1 MKKKRIIL
9 RNPNFSRPWQFVLE
23 PLKGYLILAQK
34 QFYNPIKFSGAWNF
48 GTESKFNIK
57 VIDIVKNESATGIK
71 NVTVNE
77 PYFEG
82 HFPSSPVLPGVLQIE
97 SMAQTAAVLV
107 AKSLDISDS
116 SALVLLTTIDNA
128 KFRRPVTPGDVM
140 SLSITVQKMRN
151 KIWKF
156 EGEVI
161 VNSQKMSE
169 CEFSAMMR
177 I

>member
-1 MKKKRIIL
+1 MNKDFCNIDEIKR
-9 RNPNFSRPWQFVLE
+9 
-23 PLKGYLILAQK
+23 LIPHRYPFLL
-34 QFYNPIKFSGAWNF
+34 ID
-48 GTESKFNIK
+48 K
-57 VIDIVKNESATGIK
+57 VINIVKNETATGIK
-71 NVTVNE
+71 NVTINE

-107 AKSLDISDS
+107 AKSLDLSDS
-116 SALVLLTTIDNA
+116 SALVLLTTIDKA
-128 KFRRPVTPGDVM
+128 KFRRPVTPGDSM
-140 SLSITVQKMRN
+140 SLSVTVQKMRN
-151 KIWKF
+151 KLWKF

-177 I
+177 F

>member
-1 MKKKRIIL
+1 MNKECCNIDEIKR
-9 RNPNFSRPWQFVLE
+9 
-23 PLKGYLILAQK
+23 LIPHRYPFLL
-34 QFYNPIKFSGAWNF
+34 ID
-48 GTESKFNIK
+48 K
-57 VIDIVKNESATGIK
+57 VIDIVKNESAIGIK

-77 PYFEG
+77 PYFPG
-82 HFPSSPVLPGVLQIE
+82 HFPSAPVVPGVLQIE
-97 SMAQTAAVLV
+97 SLAQTAAVLV
-107 AKSLDISDS
+107 AKSLNISDS
-116 SALVLLTTIDNA
+116 SPLVLLTTIDNA

-156 EGEVI
+156 KGEVI
-161 VNSQKMSE
+161 VNFQKMSE

>member
-1 MKKKRIIL
+1 MNKDFCNIDEIKR
-9 RNPNFSRPWQFVLE
+9 
-23 PLKGYLILAQK
+23 LIPHRYPFLL
-34 QFYNPIKFSGAWNF
+34 ID
-48 GTESKFNIK
+48 K
-57 VIDIVKNESATGIK
+57 VINIVKNESATGIK

-128 KFRRPVTPGDVM
+128 KFRRPVSPGDVM

-156 EGEVI
+156 KGEVI
-161 VNSQKMSE
+161 VNSKKMSE

>member
-1 MKKKRIIL
+1 MKKESCNINEIK
-9 RNPNFSRPWQFVLE
+9 S
-23 PLKGYLILAQK
+23 LIPHRYPFLL
-34 QFYNPIKFSGAWNF
+34 ID
-48 GTESKFNIK
+48 K
-57 VIDIVKNESATGIK
+57 VINIVKIDSATGIK

-82 HFPSSPVLPGVLQIE
+82 HFPSSPVLPGVVQIE

-107 AKSLDISDS
+107 AKSLDISNS

-128 KFRRPVTPGDVM
+128 KFRRPVTPGDSM
-140 SLSITVQKMRN
+140 SLSVTVQKMRN
-151 KIWKF
+151 KLWKF

-177 I
+177 F

>member
-1 MKKKRIIL
+1 MNKECCNIDEIKR
-9 RNPNFSRPWQFVLE
+9 
-23 PLKGYLILAQK
+23 LIPHRYPFLL
-34 QFYNPIKFSGAWNF
+34 ID
-48 GTESKFNIK
+48 K
-57 VIDIVKNESATGIK
+57 VIDIAKNESAIGIK

-77 PYFEG
+77 PYFPG
-82 HFPSSPVLPGVLQIE
+82 HFPSTPVVPGVLQIE
-97 SMAQTAAVLV
+97 SLAQTAAVLV
-107 AKSLDISDS
+107 AKSLNISES

-156 EGEVI
+156 KGEVI

>member
-1 MKKKRIIL
+1 MKKESCNINEIK
-9 RNPNFSRPWQFVLE
+9 S
-23 PLKGYLILAQK
+23 LIPHRYPFLL
-34 QFYNPIKFSGAWNF
+34 ID
-48 GTESKFNIK
+48 K
-57 VIDIVKNESATGIK
+57 VTDIVKNESATGIK

-77 PYFEG
+77 PYFPG

-128 KFRRPVTPGDVM
+128 KFRKPVTPGDTM
-140 SLSITVQKMRN
+140 SLLVTVQKIRN
-151 KIWKF
+151 KLWKF
-156 EGEVI
+156 KGEVI
-161 VNSQKMSE
+161 VNFQKMSE